1 VEEDTKSWKGLSY
14 SWTRRIN
21 IKISMLSKV
30 IYRFND
36 TPMKI
41 TITKKAKL
49 EVSKYP
55 ISRHIIDA

>member
-1 VEEDTKSWKGLSY
+1 
-14 SWTRRIN
+14 
-21 IKISMLSKV
+21 MLSKV